1 VEIRSLVSQAWESLN
16 KVKELVGSGVSGDL
30 EEAALRWYL
39 YSLHQNVL
47 DALAS
52 LILRLG

>member
-1 VEIRSLVSQAWESLN
+1 MEIRSLVSQAWESLN

-39 YSLHQNVL
+39 YSPHQNVL